1 MLIRNR
7 PLKLTVLPCAR
18 WNPTAPWVA
27 MQPSIACFQVTI
39 NLDELTLGTHGVW
52 SVAKLDCHPIL
63 AGNTA
68 SFGPLKFP
76 IIHLYR
82 TLDPAWLCPWRKT
95 KHCMPWTWTMNISRQ
110 KCHFE
115 PKTRGIHWERQYTM
129 YTHQDREYYRTLK
142 KSSPFS
148 KFLQWYNVD
157 IWAQILLVSVPN
169 NFTGTEN
176 FFVFGASCPQQSAL
190 IPEVLGCATRELPV
204 TLPIF
209 SYSHWRQMVKS
220 RQIGP
225 LWICSKR
232 WPAYHVMSLF
242 KLGNRSA
249 IRTSNLHGYSYLYG
263 LPNIMMIM
271 M

>member
-148 KFLQWYNVD
+148 KFLQWYNLGSD
-157 IWAQILLVSVPN
+157 
-169 NFTGTEN
+169 FTGE
-176 FFVFGASCPQQSAL
+176 CPQQFYWH
-190 IPEVLGCATRELPV
+190 RELLRLWSQ
-204 TLPIF
+204 LP
-209 SYSHWRQMVKS
+209 
-220 RQIGP
+220 
-225 LWICSKR
+225 
-232 WPAYHVMSLF
+232 
-242 KLGNRSA
+242 SA
-249 IRTSNLHGYSYLYG
+249 IGTNPRGLGVRDSRTPSNSPHFFLFTLTTNGEKS
-263 LPNIMMIM
+263 PNRPSVDLLQEVTCISCHVTVQTWESFCY
-271 M
+271 